1 MPWLTRGEKLVTRY
15 ANEDIDRFT
24 VADTLAA
31 FGLPAPARGPCP
43 LCLTSKD
50 STAFSQTGRVWKCFA
65 CGRGGTAVRLYAA
78 LGGVSVGAA
87 IHAIAGHLELTEQD
101 PTRAAATRE
110 AALAARDAKDKA
122 DRLARMR
129 WQLAFSWRD
138 LLRREIASIPDTPL
152 GWDVLA
158 NLYRQLGTVE
168 AWIEQ
173 ASYPTRGWS

>member
-1 MPWLTRGEKLVTRY
+1 MRKY

-24 VADTLAA
+24 VADTLAT

-43 LCLTSKD
+43 LCLTSRD
-50 STAFSQTGRVWKCFA
+50 STAFSVRGAVWKCFA
-65 CGRGGTAVRLYAA
+65 CGRGGNAVQLYAA
-78 LGGVSVGAA
+78 LGGISVGAA
-87 IHAIAGHLELTEQD
+87 IHAIAGHLGLSPADGVALE
-101 PTRAAATRE
+101 AARE

-173 ASYPTRGWS
+173 ASFPTRGWA